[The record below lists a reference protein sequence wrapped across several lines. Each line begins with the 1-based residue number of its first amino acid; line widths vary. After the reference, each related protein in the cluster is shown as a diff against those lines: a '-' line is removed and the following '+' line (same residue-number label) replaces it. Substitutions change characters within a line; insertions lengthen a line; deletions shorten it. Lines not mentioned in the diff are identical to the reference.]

1 MLNKLSLLLK
11 DAGISLTD
19 HQKNQLIAYVN
30 MLHKWNKAYNLTS
43 VRDPNEMLVR
53 HILDSIVVAPYLQ
66 GERFIDVGT
75 AATVA
80 VWDPEYCSFSDTA
93 PCFLLPSQP
102 PSHFNPERATFYRD
116 KPDARALA
124 WYLPDSYLCV
134 LLDGHHKATAAALEG
149 RPLKTLVLS
158 TATHF
163 NDEQQTLVF
172 PSGECLHKTELQY
185 HIPKLT
191 ACKTLPPSAWESFG
205 PDKHISPSET
215 WSEELKQSVSRYPS
229 LDQAWQIVEAGNL
242 SETRIKSMIQQGLG
256 EDEKADIILQALFS
270 THSPLFIDFARFV
283 ISHPAYAI

>member
-1 MLNKLSLLLK
+1 MNFTRRM
-11 DAGISLTD
+11 ATGISFGRQRT
-19 HQKNQLIAYVN
+19 
-30 MLHKWNKAYNLTS
+30 
-43 VRDPNEMLVR
+43 
-53 HILDSIVVAPYLQ
+53 IVPVIRQPLPS
-66 GERFIDVGT
+66 G
-75 AATVA
+75 
-80 VWDPEYCSFSDTA
+80 DPEYCSFSDTA
-93 PCFLLPSQP
+93 PCFLLPGQP
-102 PSHFNPERATFYRD
+102 PSHFILSVRRFIAINRTP
-116 KPDARALA
+116 AL
-124 WYLPDSYLCV
+124 WPGISPDSYLCV
-134 LLDGHHKATAAALEG
+134 LPDGHHKATAAALEG

-172 PSGECLHKTELQY
+172 PGGECLHKTELQY

-256 EDEKADIILQALFS
+256 RMKRLILFCRRCFPH
-270 THSPLFIDFARFV
+270 TRRF
-283 ISHPAYAI
+283 Y